1 LAESDDYD
9 EIFAALRHPVRRQI
23 LFLLEDRGEVSF
35 TEIQSAL
42 GLNDTGLISYH
53 LKELAT
59 LVEQSRRG
67 KYSLSE
73 VGRASL
79 TLFRKVETEKDK
91 TKRTVHRELEKLLG
105 EAVFLFF
112 IFGGTLLVPLS
123 IDITLS
129 VESVGQSSVLLVQV
143 LMSTLIGLLG
153 MLGGVLLFIFYDRH
167 YFTRALRKNV
177 VHATIF
183 AIIPAFV
190 LIASLSF
197 QRLFVQISSMRDDS
211 LMWSAGV
218 LRSVLFLLVTP
229 IMTYLVS
236 RFLSNHSFHNL

>member
-9 EIFAALRHPVRRQI
+9 EIFAALKHPVRRQI
-23 LFLLEDRGEVSF
+23 LLLLEDKGEVSF
-35 TEIQSAL
+35 TEIQNAL

-73 VGRASL
+73 LGHASL
-79 TLFRKVETEKDK
+79 TFFRKVEMEKDK
-91 TKRTVHRELEKLLG
+91 TSKTVHRELEELLG

-112 IFGGTLLVPLS
+112 IFGGTLMVPLS
-123 IDITLS
+123 VDITLS
-129 VESVGQSSVLLVQV
+129 VGLVGQSNVSLGQV
-143 LMSTLIGLLG
+143 FASNFVGLLG
-153 MLGGVLLFIFYDRH
+153 MLLGVLLFIFYDRH
-167 YFTRALRKNV
+167 YFTRNLRKNV

-183 AIIPAFV
+183 AIIPA
-190 LIASLSF
+190 LISISSVYS
-197 QRLFVQISSMRDDS
+197 QHLFVETTSMYGDS

-218 LRSVLFLLVTP
+218 LRSVSFLFVTP
-229 IMTYLVS
+229 IMTYFVS
-236 RFLSNHSFHNL
+236 RFLASHSFHNL

>member
-9 EIFAALRHPVRRQI
+9 EIFAALKHPVRRQV
-23 LFLLEDRGEVSF
+23 LLLLEDRGELSF

-79 TLFRKVETEKDK
+79 TLFRKVEMEKDK
-91 TKRTVHRELEKLLG
+91 TSKTVHRELEKLLG

-112 IFGGTLLVPLS
+112 IFGGTLMVPLS

-129 VESVGQSSVLLVQV
+129 VGSVGQSSVSLVQV
-143 LMSTLIGLLG
+143 LVSNFVGLLG
-153 MLGGVLLFIFYDRH
+153 MLVGVLLFIFYDRH
-167 YFTRALRKNV
+167 YFTRGLRKNV

-183 AIIPAFV
+183 AIIPALV
-190 LIASLSF
+190 LISSVSF
-197 QRLFVQISSMRDDS
+197 QHLFVEVSSMHDDS

-229 IMTYLVS
+229 IMTYFVS